1 MSTFFNLKVMVS
13 NSKFG
18 KNSPVSHILD
28 QVIAIR
34 TVGII
39 YKFGIK
45 IKFSIHLNKF
55 HLMRYRV
62 FLYIRRKSGHIVLM
76 SWDFC

>member
-34 TVGII
+34 TVVII
-39 YKFGIK
+39 YKFGIQ

-55 HLMRYRV
+55 HLMRYRISIFEERV
-62 FLYIRRKSGHIVLM
+62 DIVLM
-76 SWDFC
+76 SWDFV

>member
-1 MSTFFNLKVMVS
+1 MFTFSNLKVMFS

-28 QVIAIR
+28 QIIAIR

-45 IKFSIHLNKF
+45 IKFSIQLNKF
-55 HLMRYRV
+55 HLMCFRV
-62 FLYIRRKSGHIVLM
+62 FLYIRRKSGYIL
-76 SWDFC
+76 F

>member
-1 MSTFFNLKVMVS
+1 MSSFFNLKVMVS

-28 QVIAIR
+28 QFITNR

-39 YKFGIK
+39 FKFVIK
-45 IKFSIHLNKF
+45 IKFSIHFNSEVK
-55 HLMRYRV
+55 
-62 FLYIRRKSGHIVLM
+62 
-76 SWDFC
+76 

>member
-39 YKFGIK
+39 N
-45 IKFSIHLNKF
+45 LE
-55 HLMRYRV
+55 
-62 FLYIRRKSGHIVLM
+62 
-76 SWDFC
+76 

>member
-1 MSTFFNLKVMVS
+1 MSSFFNLKVMVS

-28 QVIAIR
+28 QFITNR

-39 YKFGIK
+39 FKFVIK
-45 IKFSIHLNKF
+45 IKFSIHFNKF
-55 HLMRYRV
+55 HSVRYRV
-62 FLYIRRKSGHIVLM
+62 YNLFLFILAFLTIEIRY
-76 SWDFC
+76 